1 MRWTLRT
8 RTRGGNTSCV
18 GRDTRSASVATV
30 CAGTLCGVII
40 VGVDGSN
47 QSSAALEWAAR
58 EARVRNDALRVVCA
72 WHVEANYGLMGFV
85 PPVSVETFARAAR
98 ETVSSMLDA
107 HAEALR
113 GIQVEPIVVPAPA
126 AEALVQAAEDA
137 DADLL
142 VVGSHGHGAVLTM
155 LLGSV
160 SLRTVHLAS
169 CPVVV
174 VRTPPQAE
182 EKHSTRA
189 A

>member
-1 MRWTLRT
+1 
-8 RTRGGNTSCV
+8 
-18 GRDTRSASVATV
+18 
-30 CAGTLCGVII
+30 
-40 VGVDGSN
+40 
-47 QSSAALEWAAR
+47 
-58 EARVRNDALRVVCA
+58 
-72 WHVEANYGLMGFV
+72 
-85 PPVSVETFARAAR
+85 
-98 ETVSSMLDA
+98 MLDA

>member
-1 MRWTLRT
+1 M
-8 RTRGGNTSCV
+8 
-18 GRDTRSASVATV
+18 
-30 CAGTLCGVII
+30 II
-40 VGVDGSN
+40 VGVDGSK

-58 EARVRNDALRVVCA
+58 EARVRDDAIRVVCA
-72 WHVEANYGLMGFV
+72 WHVEANYGAMGFV
-85 PPVSVETFARAAR
+85 PPISAATFARAAR
-98 ETVSSMLDA
+98 ETVASMLDA
-107 HAEALR
+107 HAGTLR
-113 GIQVEPIVVPAPA
+113 GIEVEPIVVQGPA
-126 AEALVQAAEDA
+126 AETLVKAAEDA

-174 VRTPPQAE
+174 VRTSPAAE
-182 EKHSTRA
+182 ERHSSTRA

>member
-1 MRWTLRT
+1 
-8 RTRGGNTSCV
+8 
-18 GRDTRSASVATV
+18 
-30 CAGTLCGVII
+30 VII
-40 VGVDGSN
+40 VGVDGSK
-47 QSSAALEWAAR
+47 QSSAALEWAAH
-58 EARVRNDALRVVCA
+58 EASVRNDAIRVVCA
-72 WHVEANYGLMGFV
+72 WHVEANYGAMGFV
-85 PPVSVETFARAAR
+85 PPISVEEFARAAR

-107 HAEALR
+107 HGDTLR
-113 GIQVEPIVVPAPA
+113 GIEVEAVVVQGPA
-126 AEALVQAAEDA
+126 AETLVRAAEDA

-174 VRTPPQAE
+174 VRTPPAE
-182 EKHSTRA
+182 ESHSARA